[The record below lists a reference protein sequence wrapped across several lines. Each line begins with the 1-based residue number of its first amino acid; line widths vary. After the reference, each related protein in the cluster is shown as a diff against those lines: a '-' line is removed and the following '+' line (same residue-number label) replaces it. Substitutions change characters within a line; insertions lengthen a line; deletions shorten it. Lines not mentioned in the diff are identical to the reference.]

1 MNSQTFRRL
10 PQLLTLFLWTFFLSC
25 PVPAVYKNGDMIW
38 IYDILIEINKAA
50 LKSELNHLF
59 GNGHGREVS
68 GSVQNYSISS
78 NYKVALSFTPMLKRR
93 NRAARAAKRYEYDND
108 KCNGDCSNL
117 GDALQNK
124 STAF

>member
-1 MNSQTFRRL
+1 MIKVLTIFETNLKMNSQTFQRM

-25 PVPAVYKNGDMIW
+25 PGPAVYKNGDMIW

-78 NYKVALSFTPMLKRR
+78 NYSGTQFHTNAE
-93 NRAARAAKRYEYDND
+93 A
-108 KCNGDCSNL
+108 
-117 GDALQNK
+117 
-124 STAF
+124 